1 VATRSRRIAAV
12 LLTLGIIAGV
22 WRPCAGWAA
31 TADARMSC
39 CERMAMCPMRK
50 PTKDGPALKVTQADA
65 DACCA
70 TADRPESAPT
80 SITVVAAPPVVPV
93 LAVFAEPPAIVP
105 VTMADWHGP
114 PPLLASRQLPRHLL
128 LSVFLV

>member
-1 VATRSRRIAAV
+1 MATRSRRVAAV

-22 WRPCAGWAA
+22 WRPCAGWTA
-31 TADARMSC
+31 TAEARMSC
-39 CERMAMCPMRK
+39 CDRMAMCPMRK
-50 PTKDGPALKVTQADA
+50 PGGDGSAPRVSQEDA

-70 TADRPESAPT
+70 AADRPEAAPP
-80 SITVVAAPPVVPV
+80 SITVVAAPPVAPV
-93 LAVFAEPPAIVP
+93 LASFAEPPTALP

-128 LSVFLV
+128 LSVFLI